1 MNRPELRRQL
11 QGLASRYPGAHPYT
25 LALRFQAQT
34 GRVFSGQQVKQVLT
48 KPGNDRDQPAKL

>member
-11 QGLASRYPGAHPYT
+11 QVLASRYPGAHPYT

-34 GRVFSGQQVKQVLT
+34 GRVFSGQQIKQLLAE
-48 KPGNDRDQPAKL
+48 PGNYRKQPAKP

>member
-11 QGLASRYPGAHPYT
+11 QVLASRYPGTHPYT

-34 GRVFSGQQVKQVLT
+34 GRVFSGQQVKQLLAEPENHR
-48 KPGNDRDQPAKL
+48 KQHAKL

>member
-11 QGLASRYPGAHPYT
+11 QVLANRYPGAHPYT

-34 GRVFSGQQVKQVLT
+34 GRVFSGQQVKQLLT
-48 KPGNDRDQPAKL
+48 EPGNHRKQHAKL

>member
-11 QGLASRYPGAHPYT
+11 QALARRHPGIHPYT

-34 GRVFSGQQVKQVLT
+34 GRVLTGQQVKQLLAE
-48 KPGNDRDQPAKL
+48 PGNHRKQAAKL

>member
-11 QGLASRYPGAHPYT
+11 QALARLHPGIHPYT

-34 GRVFSGQQVKQVLT
+34 GRILTGQHVKQLLSE
-48 KPGNDRDQPAKL
+48 PGNGRDQPSKL